1 MIEKGNNIHKH
12 PQLKRIVEHNGEQIN
27 FLDQRFYKTE
37 TGEYYPSVTSILNF
51 YPKNGFFHAWLKDV
65 GHNSDIIA
73 RKAAD
78 EGTQVHNAIE
88 AFLEGKEIK
97 WMDDKGHAIYNLD
110 VWRMILRFSD
120 FWKTYTPE
128 LIASEIHLLSHEHK
142 YAGTCDLVVKL
153 NNKIWLLDIKTSNSL
168 HTSYN
173 LQLSAYTKAWNEKY
187 DDKIEET
194 GIIWLKSSK
203 RGPKEGKLQG
213 NGWEIIQGDKT
224 VDEYFTMFKNIYEIY
239 LLENPN
245 QKPIFESY
253 PTSIKLG

>member
-120 FWKTYTPE
+120 FWKTHNPE

-239 LLENPN
+239 LFENPN

>member
-1 MIEKGNNIHKH
+1 M
-12 PQLKRIVEHNGEQIN
+12 
-27 FLDQRFYKTE
+27 
-37 TGEYYPSVTSILNF
+37 
-51 YPKNGFFHAWLKDV
+51 
-65 GHNSDIIA
+65 
-73 RKAAD
+73 
-78 EGTQVHNAIE
+78 
-88 AFLEGKEIK
+88 
-97 WMDDKGHAIYNLD
+97 
-110 VWRMILRFSD
+110 
-120 FWKTYTPE
+120 
-128 LIASEIHLLSHEHK
+128 
-142 YAGTCDLVVKL
+142 
-153 NNKIWLLDIKTSNSL
+153 DIKTSNSL

-213 NGWEIIQGDKT
+213 YGWEIIQDDKT